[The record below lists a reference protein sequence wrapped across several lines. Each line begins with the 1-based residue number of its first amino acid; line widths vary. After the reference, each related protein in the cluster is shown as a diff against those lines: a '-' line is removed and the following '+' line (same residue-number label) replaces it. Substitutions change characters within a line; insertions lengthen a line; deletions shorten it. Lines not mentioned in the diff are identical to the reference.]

1 MLTVAI
7 PVRTVLRC
15 NQPPASRTD
24 SRLIPANIVEVG
36 IGVETVDKADQSPS
50 LFNPL
55 RRDLKFNLVSSN
67 FSSFTEILANLE

>member
-1 MLTVAI
+1 M
-7 PVRTVLRC
+7 
-15 NQPPASRTD
+15 
-24 SRLIPANIVEVG
+24 VEVG

-55 RRDLKFNLVSSN
+55 RRDLMFNLVSSN